1 MLLSRIFQ
9 DELYIMNPWEKF
21 VEQNMLSSGSPAQPS
36 LASGLIWL
44 WSGFPAAQ
52 DPALAADI
60 GVPTSERDLYLSST
74 S

>member
-44 WSGFPAAQ
+44 WSGFPAVQ